1 MTQEIFLQLLKD
13 TSKGKDVFDRFLQKN
28 HNIFEQ
34 MIGIKFSGKKYM
46 GIDVEGIYFKGLMD
60 YTIAQ
65 LEQSKLN
72 MPFNEWIPKLAVDRA
87 VDIRSA
93 VNKCL
98 AKSLLE
104 KGGRENWDDA
114 YELIRKEYPTL
125 INRVISKYFDNIKYS
140 GYFEDVRNSFM
151 TIFYLDRVDS
161 PNPVNKIGDM
171 DSYLYM
177 MLANLAKKRKTRIVI
192 DQELGLDHEDTDIKE
207 FDKTEDEEVEL
218 KGKDLRLTNDSE
230 LMEDEL
236 VSMAEE
242 LLSEQGSNVDKAWAE
257 KEIEKL
263 IRLMPRSEEADL
275 IRKVMLWGYDY
286 EELAYEEHCSVAYMY
301 TRVNRAMTTLMKV
314 ALPYIKVRC
323 KKIYSQNAVDMAN
336 DYERDILKD
345 FFSTNKSLNEIA
357 SQYHKKMDVFVKELI
372 KAFKNV
378 KKIHQ
383 EKNINYMS
391 DDDVVD
397 YLDSEMRQDAKK
409 TILKVKTQQIIA

>member
-1 MTQEIFLQLLKD
+1 MTQEIFLRLLKD
-13 TSKGKDVFDRFLQKN
+13 ASKGKDVFDRFLQKN
-28 HNIFEQ
+28 RNIFEQ

-46 GIDVEGIYFKGLMD
+46 GIDVKGIYFNGFMD
-60 YTIAQ
+60 FAINQ

-72 MPFNEWIPKLAVDRA
+72 LPFNEWISKLAVDRA
-87 VDIRSA
+87 VNIRSA

-125 INRVISKYFDNIKYS
+125 INRVISRYFDNIKYN
-140 GYFEDVRNSFM
+140 GYIEDVRNSFM

-161 PNPVNKIGDM
+161 PNPINEIENM

-177 MLANLAKKRKTRIVI
+177 MLANLAKKKKTRVTI
-192 DQELGLDHEDTDIKE
+192 DQELGLDHEDSDIKE
-207 FDKTEDEEVEL
+207 FDKTEDDDVEL
-218 KGKDLRLTNDSE
+218 KGKDLLLTDDSE
-230 LMEDEL
+230 RMENEPTFI
-236 VSMAEE
+236 AED
-242 LLSEQGSNVDKAWAE
+242 LLSEQGSNVDKVWAE

-263 IRLMPRSEEADL
+263 LTLMPKSEDADL
-275 IRKVMLWGYDY
+275 IRKIKLWGYDF

-323 KKIYSQNAVDMAN
+323 RKIFVQNAADITN
-336 DYERDILKD
+336 EYERKILNE
-345 FFSTNKSLNEIA
+345 FFSTNKNLNEIA
-357 SQYHKKMDVFVKELI
+357 LSYHKKTDVFTRDLI
-372 KAFKNV
+372 NAFRKV

-383 EKNINYMS
+383 GKDMYYMS
-391 DDDVVD
+391 DDDVAD
-397 YLDSEMRQDAKK
+397 YLDIEMRQKAKK
-409 TILKVKTQQIIA
+409 TILKVKNIK